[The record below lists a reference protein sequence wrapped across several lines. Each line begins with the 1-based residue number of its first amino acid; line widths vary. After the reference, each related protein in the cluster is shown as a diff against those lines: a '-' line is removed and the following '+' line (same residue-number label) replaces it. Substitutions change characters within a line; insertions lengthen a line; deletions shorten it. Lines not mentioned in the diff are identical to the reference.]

1 MRRAVVFLPW
11 ALSFAVV
18 LPVTSQEEA
27 IRLRPGDG
35 LRIEIKDEPTL
46 SGQFDLD
53 ERGAVMLPV
62 LGLVSAADRPF
73 VELQRDLLTA
83 YRAEL
88 VDPVVRIVPLR
99 RIAVLGEVR
108 RPGLFPVDPTYTLSD
123 LLAAAGGLTPQADR
137 DEISLLRD
145 GDVLVSNIHPQ
156 AMLLG
161 ERLES
166 GDELHVGRRGWFAE
180 NTPFLIGAVGS
191 IVATVVASLL
201 VR

>member
-1 MRRAVVFLPW
+1 MRLLAVLLPW
-11 ALSFAVV
+11 ALSFAVTY
-18 LPVTSQEEA
+18 PVASQEEA

-35 LRIEIKDEPTL
+35 LRIEIKDEPNL

-53 ERGAVMLPV
+53 DRGVVLLPV
-62 LGLVSAADRPF
+62 LGLVSASNRPF
-73 VELQRDLLTA
+73 EQLQRELLAA

-88 VDPVVRIVPLR
+88 VDPIVRIVPLR

-123 LLAAAGGLTPQADR
+123 LLAAAGGLTPDADQ
-137 DEISLLRD
+137 DEISLVRS
-145 GDVLVSNIHPQ
+145 GSVLVSNIEPQ
-156 AMLLG
+156 SALLSA
-161 ERLES
+161 RLES
-166 GDELHVGRRGWFAE
+166 GDQLHVGRRGWFAR